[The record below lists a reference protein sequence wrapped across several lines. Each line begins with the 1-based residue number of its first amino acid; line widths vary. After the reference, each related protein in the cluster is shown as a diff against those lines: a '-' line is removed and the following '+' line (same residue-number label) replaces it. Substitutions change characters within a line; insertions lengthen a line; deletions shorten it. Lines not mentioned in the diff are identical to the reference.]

1 MSEFQAY
8 DHLFDPVVVVNQKQ
22 ELVYFNN
29 QCSIFFKLPPRV
41 LKSRNHLIQI
51 CDSGNIDIEEWL
63 SKALLSFDVQ
73 ISPEIKLHLP
83 HDPDTEYFVTMKL
96 IPVQT
101 ASGANFAIV
110 FHDMTVETN
119 LHNKYR
125 DQMEELK
132 KTHAQ
137 ILQAD
142 KLTTLGELTANIS
155 HEINNPLTIA
165 AGHSEIIKDYLKSA
179 APLAKLPQLQNAN
192 ETVLQSLERVNQII
206 KNMKDFLHQSEEQ
219 KEYCDLGTLVDSA
232 IEWIQPTA
240 KKANV
245 TIKRNFTDPAVA
257 LVNRIKLEQVVINLI
272 KNSMDALN
280 SANTQNGEVTI
291 SLKKSEA
298 DQQTYIDI
306 IDNGPGMP
314 EEIKKNLFKP
324 FQSTKDVGQGT
335 GLGLSICQKIVESH
349 KGRLELLD
357 TQAGCTFRIKLPLI
371 EIYSYTR
378 NDKSLSGSKKQK
390 RILVLDNEVQILN
403 VLNTF
408 ISDEGLVFIGS
419 SDPTDA
425 LSFLQ
430 KANIDLIVTDFHM
443 PVMNGSE
450 FATKARE
457 FGYTGPILYM
467 TSSKFIEQFN
477 KDKRDLDIGGLIVKP
492 FTRDDVMKTINANL
506 KAKEEKHDS

>member
-1 MSEFQAY
+1 MSEFLAY
-8 DHLFDPVVVVNQKQ
+8 DHLFDPVVVVNLKQ

-29 QCSIFFKLPPRV
+29 QASIFFKLPPRV
-41 LKSRNHLIQI
+41 LKSKNHLIQL
-51 CDSGNIDIEEWL
+51 CDTGDLDLEEWL
-63 SKALLSFDVQ
+63 NKALLSFDVQ

-83 HDPDTEYFVTMKL
+83 HDPETEYYVTMKL

-101 ASGANFAIV
+101 ASGANYAIV
-110 FHDMTVETN
+110 FHDMTVETK
-119 LHNKYR
+119 LHLKYR
-125 DQMEELK
+125 EQLEELK

-165 AGHSEIIKDYLKSA
+165 AGHSEIIRDYLKSKD
-179 APLAKLPQLQNAN
+179 PVSKIPKLLSAN
-192 ETVLQSLERVNQII
+192 DTVLQSLDRVNQII

-219 KEYCDLGTLVDSA
+219 KEYCDLGTLIDAA

-245 TIKRNFTDPAVA
+245 TIKRQFTDHSVA

-272 KNSMDALN
+272 KNSIDAITG
-280 SANTQNGEVTI
+280 ANIANGEVTI
-291 SLKKSEA
+291 SLVKNET
-298 DQQTYIDI
+298 DQQTCIDI
-306 IDNGPGMP
+306 TDNGPGMP
-314 EEIKKNLFKP
+314 DKIKENLFKP
-324 FQSTKDVGQGT
+324 FQSTKDSGHGT
-335 GLGLSICQKIVESH
+335 GLGLSICAKIVESH
-349 KGRLELLD
+349 KGKLELVESEK
-357 TQAGCTFRIKLPLI
+357 GCKFRIKLPLI

-378 NDKSLSGSKKQK
+378 NDRSLSGNKKQK

-408 ISDEGLVFIGS
+408 ISDDDLVFIGS
-419 SDPTDA
+419 SDPMDA
-425 LSFLQ
+425 LAFLQ

-443 PVMNGSE
+443 PIMNGSE
-450 FATKARE
+450 FAYKARE

-492 FTRDDVMKTINANL
+492 FTRDDVMKTIHGSL
-506 KAKEEKHDS
+506 KAKEAQHDS